1 MFLAVDVVCGACKLL
16 VCGLL
21 GGLQAS
27 MFMVLFIYVSNIVN
41 VFFDPL
47 YLIVIEN
54 KELSRDNNDEL
65 IVKER
70 ELQDQGEMLFTERHC

>member
-1 MFLAVDVVCGACKLL
+1 MCRLFGK
-16 VCGLL
+16 
-21 GGLQAS
+21 LQAS
-27 MFMVLFIYVSNIVN
+27 ISMVLFICVSSIVN

>member
-1 MFLAVDVVCGACKLL
+1 MCE
-16 VCGLL
+16 LL
-21 GGLQAS
+21 GGLRAS
-27 MFMVLFIYVSNIVN
+27 MFMVLFIYVFNIVN

-65 IVKER
+65 IVKEI
-70 ELQDQGEMLFTERHC
+70 ELQDQREMLFSGRHC